1 MASPRAAL
9 ASADGLIVEVMSEE
23 RTSVRAAIVTGGASG
38 IGRASVL
45 ALARAGCA
53 VAVADVAED
62 GCARVVGEVHAGG
75 GRALAS
81 ALDVT
86 DADAVAAAV
95 EAARNALGP
104 IDVLVNCAGWDEF
117 KPFLDTD
124 EAFWHRVIAV
134 NYEGALRTTHAVLG
148 AMIERGY
155 GRIVNI
161 ASDAARV
168 GSSGEAVYAG
178 AKAGVIA
185 FTKTIAR
192 EAARHGVTAN
202 VVCPGPTQTP
212 LLDAMTAQ
220 APDSERLVDALR
232 RAVPMRRLG
241 TPEEV
246 AAAVAFLASEDAGYI
261 TGQTLSVSGG
271 LTMA

>member
-1 MASPRAAL
+1 
-9 ASADGLIVEVMSEE
+9 MSS
-23 RTSVRAAIVTGGASG
+23 RVAFVTGGAGG
-38 IGRASVL
+38 IGRAAVL
-45 ALARAGCA
+45 ALAGAGLH
-53 VAVADVAED
+53 VAVADLDEALSADVARDAEN
-62 GCARVVGEVHAGG
+62 AGVDTL
-75 GRALAS
+75 AL

-86 DADAVAAAV
+86 DADSVRAGV
-95 EAARNALGP
+95 ERTAGALGP

-124 EAFWHRVIAV
+124 ESFWRRVIAI
-134 NYEGALRTTHAVLG
+134 NYEGCLRTTHAVLG
-148 AMIERGY
+148 GMLERGH
-155 GRIVNI
+155 GRIVNV

-192 EAARHGVTAN
+192 EAARDGVTAN
-202 VVCPGPTQTP
+202 VVCPGPTETP
-212 LLDAMTAQ
+212 LLEAMAAR
-220 APDSERLVDALR
+220 APDGERLVAGLA

-241 TPEEV
+241 TPRDV
-246 AAAVAFLASEDAGYI
+246 APAIAFLASDDAGYV